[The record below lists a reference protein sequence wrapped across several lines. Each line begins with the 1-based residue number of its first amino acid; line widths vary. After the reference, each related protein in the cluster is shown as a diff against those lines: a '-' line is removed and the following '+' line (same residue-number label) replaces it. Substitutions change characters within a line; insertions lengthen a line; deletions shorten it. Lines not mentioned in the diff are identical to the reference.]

1 MGANA
6 VDADVVTVAKETIIT
21 RDVREG
27 DRFAVAIC
35 GIAAVERAGV
45 FIVGAGHRG
54 ARIAIFVLVLVLAVV
69 IVIVIAP
76 VSASVLIVIPVFVL
90 TVDRLLSV
98 VLSAVPIVIR
108 RVFFAAGILTH
119 LGRLAAAG

>member
-54 ARIAIFVLVLVLAVV
+54 ARIAIFVLVLAVV

-108 RVFFAAGILTH
+108 RVFFSAGILTH

>member
-54 ARIAIFVLVLVLAVV
+54 ARIAIFVLVLAVV